1 MAKKEIYKVETVE
14 IDKHGGTYFFHPK
27 PSAFENDEVLEPRPH
42 AVRTEALGIIRI
54 EGKKYKMSDYLI
66 YDKDGNVVIPR
77 GKAD

>member
-1 MAKKEIYKVETVE
+1 MAKKEVKTVE
-14 IDKHGGTYFFHPK
+14 IDKQGGFYFFHPK
-27 PSAFENDEVLEPRPH
+27 PSAFNNDEVLEPRPH
-42 AVRTEALGIIRI
+42 SVRTEPNGIIRI